1 MTADVKHL
9 ENNKPLEKQMN
20 GNDLNKIN
28 LIKNNIG
35 KEKTEKM
42 KEKEKHENWKEMNI
56 FQKTRRMMSLITVE
70 PILACYVMPS
80 VLSALA
86 TQNLYLEKACRVNL
100 GFDHHVCDALTRR
113 ETTNYT
119 YEEEAVQTLVASVTG
134 WKTVLQSFLPC
145 GILIFLGAYS
155 DRIGQ
160 RKFCMLL
167 PIIGEFLTSIG
178 LIANTYYF
186 HELPVEVAAV
196 TEAIFP
202 ALTGGWFTMFMGV
215 FSYIA
220 DVTTEEQRTLRIGV
234 VNLFYSVGV
243 PVGAALSGI
252 LVRKIGLYGVFSISA
267 SLYILSFFYGFY
279 RIKEV
284 KRPELSTFDG
294 TTSTESVWMRFC
306 GIIKLEP
313 KKEKSIQEEKER
325 EITAENKEGKKKSP
339 RNCCEWL
346 RMFFDL
352 RYVKE
357 TMMVAFKPGPNN
369 RRLRVIMLVVV
380 LCVVIGPIYG
390 EMSVMYLFTRYRFNW
405 NEVDF
410 SMFSTYSMCT
420 SLVGTLFSV
429 GVFSHLLKY
438 DDAIIGV
445 ISCTSK
451 ILSGFMY
458 AFSTKTWQI
467 YIAPLIEIFNG
478 TSFIAMRSMVSKL
491 VDKDEL
497 GKVNSFYGVAEAMMP
512 LVYAPMYT
520 TVYTATIKTFPGAF
534 FLLGG
539 GLTVPAVVIFLW
551 LYLANK
557 KHIQANKDKEVENKT
572 DKIGIDNKAY
582 ETDEKKSAEQHVNKE
597 NDTRDHSS
605 IDDVNQSQIEMGFTE
620 SMICTSKLQ

>member
-1 MTADVKHL
+1 MAVFDK
-9 ENNKPLEKQMN
+9 NNEK
-20 GNDLNKIN
+20 DLNNYDLSKTN
-28 LIKNNIG
+28 VIKNSFSN
-35 KEKTEKM
+35 EKTEKVQSQ
-42 KEKEKHENWKEMNI
+42 KSELYDADNWKKMNI
-56 FQKTRRMMSLITVE
+56 FQKIKRMLSLITVE

-100 GFDHHVCDALTRR
+100 RYEHHVCDALTRR
-113 ETTNYT
+113 DTANYT
-119 YEEEAVQTLVASVTG
+119 LEEEAVQTLVASVAG

-155 DRIGQ
+155 DRVGQ
-160 RKFCMLL
+160 RKFCMIL
-167 PIIGEFLTSIG
+167 PIIGEFLTSVG
-178 LIANTYYF
+178 LIVNTYFFY
-186 HELPVEVAAV
+186 ELPVEVAAV

-220 DVTTEEQRTLRIGV
+220 DVTTEEQRTLRIGI
-234 VNLFYSVGV
+234 VNLFYSLGV

-252 LVRKIGLYGVFSISA
+252 LVRKIGLYGVFSLSA
-267 SLYILSFFYGFY
+267 SLYLISFFYGLY

-284 KRPELSTFDG
+284 KK
-294 TTSTESVWMRFC
+294 TTTTKNSS
-306 GIIKLEP
+306 
-313 KKEKSIQEEKER
+313 
-325 EITAENKEGKKKSP
+325 
-339 RNCCEWL
+339 CCEWL
-346 RMFFDL
+346 RLFFDIHL
-352 RYVKE
+352 VKE
-357 TMMVAFKPGPNN
+357 TLMVAFKQGPNN
-369 RRLRVIMLVVV
+369 RRLRVIMLVIV

-410 SMFSTYSMCT
+410 SMFSTYAMCT

-429 GVFSHLLKY
+429 GVFSHHLKF

-458 AFSTKTWQI
+458 AFATKTWHI

-497 GKVNSFYGVAEAMMP
+497 GKVNSFFGLAEAMMP

-557 KHIQANKDKEVENKT
+557 KHGTPTYNSKENEDGVKSENKPEKT
-572 DKIGIDNKAY
+572 GAENKAFQ
-582 ETDEKKSAEQHVNKE
+582 EDEKVVSEKDGTPQTQQNTKE
-597 NDTRDHSS
+597 ND
-605 IDDVNQSQIEMGFTE
+605 DVKQSQIEMGFTE
-620 SMICTSKLQ
+620 SMMCTSKL

>member
-1 MTADVKHL
+1 MAFDAKTKDRD
-9 ENNKPLEKQMN
+9 EKASDATLKG
-20 GNDLNKIN
+20 GNDLIATNEMKN
-28 LIKNNIG
+28 NFIKN
-35 KEKTEKM
+35 KMEKM
-42 KEKEKHENWKEMNI
+42 PVDKADSPEDDWSGLNF
-56 FQKTRRMMSLITVE
+56 FQKARRMMSLITVE

-100 GFDHHVCDALTRR
+100 GFEHHVCDALTKRA
-113 ETTNYT
+113 TANYT
-119 YEEEAVQTLVASVTG
+119 LEEEAVQTLVASVAG

-155 DRIGQ
+155 DRVGQ

-178 LIANTYYF
+178 LIVNTYFFY
-186 HELPVEVAAV
+186 ELPVEVAAV

-220 DVTTEEQRTLRIGV
+220 DVTTDEQRTLRIGI
-234 VNLFYSVGV
+234 VNLFYSLGV

-252 LVRKIGLYGVFSISA
+252 LVRKIGLYGVFSLSA
-267 SLYILSFFYGFY
+267 TLYILSFIYGFY

-284 KRPELSTFDG
+284 KRTDLDVKPA
-294 TTSTESVWMRFC
+294 
-306 GIIKLEP
+306 K
-313 KKEKSIQEEKER
+313 
-325 EITAENKEGKKKSP
+325 
-339 RNCCEWL
+339 NCWAWL
-346 RMFFDL
+346 KDFFDTK
-352 RYVKE
+352 YVKD

-410 SMFSTYSMCT
+410 SMFSTYAMCT

-429 GVFSHLLKY
+429 GVFSHVLKF

-458 AFSTKTWQI
+458 AFATKTWHI

-491 VDKDEL
+491 VERDEL
-497 GKVNSFYGVAEAMMP
+497 GKVNSFFGLAEAMMP

-520 TVYTATIKTFPGAF
+520 TVYTATLKTFPGAF

-539 GLTVPAVVIFLW
+539 GLTVPAVLIFLW

-557 KHIQANKDKEVENKT
+557 KYVATEQANDTEKDTKIEEKSEKNGLENK
-572 DKIGIDNKAY
+572 AF
-582 ETDEKKSAEQHVNKE
+582 ESDEKEKNNIDSGNIA
-597 NDTRDHSS
+597 DTDNVAS
-605 IDDVNQSQIEMGFTE
+605 QSQIEIGFTE
-620 SMICTSKLQ
+620 SMLCTSKL

>member
-1 MTADVKHL
+1 MTTDAKNL
-9 ENNKPLEKQMN
+9 ENSRPAEKAIN
-20 GNDLNKIN
+20 GSDLIGTNV
-28 LIKNNIG
+28 IKNSFN
-35 KEKTEKM
+35 KEKLNQVQEK
-42 KEKEKHENWKEMNI
+42 KPIENEKDDWDELNI
-56 FQKTRRMMSLITVE
+56 FQKTKRVMSMITVE

-100 GFDHHVCDALTRR
+100 KFEHYVCDALTRR

-119 YEEEAVQTLVASVTG
+119 LEEEAVQTLVASVAG

-155 DRIGQ
+155 DKIGQ

-178 LIANTYYF
+178 LIVNTYFF

-252 LVRKIGLYGVFSISA
+252 LVRKIGLYGVFSLSA
-267 SLYILSFFYGFY
+267 SLYILSFFYGYY

-284 KRPELSTFDG
+284 KRPDLNT
-294 TTSTESVWMRFC
+294 
-306 GIIKLEP
+306 KP
-313 KKEKSIQEEKER
+313 AK
-325 EITAENKEGKKKSP
+325 
-339 RNCCEWL
+339 NCCEWL
-346 RMFFDL
+346 RDFFDT

-357 TMMVAFKPGPNN
+357 TLMVAFKQGPNN

-410 SMFSTYSMCT
+410 SMFSTYAMCT

-429 GVFSHLLKY
+429 GVFSHLLKF

-458 AFSTKTWQI
+458 AFATKTWHI

-491 VDKDEL
+491 VGRDEL
-497 GKVNSFYGVAEAMMP
+497 GKVNSFFGVAEAMMP

-520 TVYTATIKTFPGAF
+520 SVYTATIKTFPGAF

-557 KHIQANKDKEVENKT
+557 KHAQAESTENNKESNDNVENKQE
-572 DKIGIDNKAY
+572 KAGIDNKAFEAG
-582 ETDEKKSAEQHVNKE
+582 ETKHINDNKYQDNSSPNTVNE
-597 NDTRDHSS
+597 N
-605 IDDVNQSQIEMGFTE
+605 IDNVNQSQIEMGFTE
-620 SMICTSKLQ
+620 SMICTSKL

>member
-1 MTADVKHL
+1 MMADEKNVENGNKHIT
-9 ENNKPLEKQMN
+9 EKQ
-20 GNDLNKIN
+20 NKISGR
-28 LIKNNIG
+28 KSSVKS
-35 KEKTEKM
+35 KEKTKAIKDDIDTENL
-42 KEKEKHENWKEMNI
+42 KELNI
-56 FQKTRRMMSLITVE
+56 FQKAKLMMSLITVE

-86 TQNLYLEKACRVNL
+86 TQNLYLDKACRVNL
-100 GFDHHVCDALTRR
+100 GFDHHICDALTKRQ
-113 ETTNYT
+113 TANYT
-119 YEEEAVQTLVASVTG
+119 FEEEAVQTLVASVAG

-155 DRIGQ
+155 DRVGQ

-167 PIIGEFLTSIG
+167 PIVGEFLTSIG
-178 LIANTYYF
+178 LIVNTYFF
-186 HELPVEVAAV
+186 HQLPVEVAAV

-220 DVTTEEQRTLRIGV
+220 DVTTEEQRTLRIGI

-243 PVGAALSGI
+243 PLGAALSGI
-252 LVRKIGLYGVFSISA
+252 LVRKIGLYGVFSLSA
-267 SLYILSFFYGFY
+267 TIYVLSFLYGYY
-279 RIKEV
+279 RIVEV
-284 KRPELSTFDG
+284 KRTDLN
-294 TTSTESVWMRFC
+294 
-306 GIIKLEP
+306 L
-313 KKEKSIQEEKER
+313 KK
-325 EITAENKEGKKKSP
+325 TN
-339 RNCCEWL
+339 NCCEWT
-346 RMFFDL
+346 RDFFDT
-352 RYVKE
+352 RYVKD
-357 TMMVAFKPGPNN
+357 TLMVAFKRGPNN

-390 EMSVMYLFTRYRFNW
+390 EISVMYLFTRYRFNW

-410 SMFSTYSMCT
+410 SMFSTYAMCT

-429 GVFSHLLKY
+429 GVFSHLLKF

-491 VDKDEL
+491 VEKDEL
-497 GKVNSFYGVAEAMMP
+497 GKVNSFFGVAEAMMP

-520 TVYTATIKTFPGAF
+520 TVYTATLKTFPGAF

-539 GLTVPAVVIFLW
+539 GLTVPAVLIFLW
-551 LYLANK
+551 LYMANK
-557 KHIQANKDKEVENKT
+557 KHSNANAQQKATENPIPDEKPE
-572 DKIGIDNKAY
+572 KIGIENKAF
-582 ETDEKKSAEQHVNKE
+582 ESEEKTKISSKTEPTDKKEPE
-597 NDTRDHSS
+597 NEDINTS
-605 IDDVNQSQIEMGFTE
+605 QSQIEMGFTE
-620 SMICTSKLQ
+620 SMLCTSKL

>member
-1 MTADVKHL
+1 MAIDDRKIEKENVKTV
-9 ENNKPLEKQMN
+9 EKSVNNN
-20 GNDLNKIN
+20 SNSYIRNS
-28 LIKNNIG
+28 IKKG
-35 KEKTEKM
+35 TKEKVNLETKTNKMTED
-42 KEKEKHENWKEMNI
+42 NWEELNL
-56 FQKTRRMMSLITVE
+56 FQKARHMLSLITVE

-100 GFDHHVCDALTRR
+100 GFEHHVCDALTKRQ
-113 ETTNYT
+113 TANYT
-119 YEEEAVQTLVASVTG
+119 MEEEAVQTLVASVAG

-155 DRIGQ
+155 DRVGQ

-167 PIIGEFLTSIG
+167 PIVGEFLTSIG
-178 LIANTYYF
+178 LIVNTYFFY
-186 HELPVEVAAV
+186 ELPVEVAAV

-202 ALTGGWFTMFMGV
+202 ALTGGWFTMFMGI

-220 DVTTEEQRTLRIGV
+220 DVTTEEQRTLRIGI
-234 VNLFYSVGV
+234 VNLFYSLGV

-252 LVRKIGLYGVFSISA
+252 LVRKIGLYGVFSLSA
-267 SLYILSFFYGFY
+267 TLYVLSFFYGFF
-279 RIKEV
+279 RIKEMKRNDISV
-284 KRPELSTFDG
+284 KPS
-294 TTSTESVWMRFC
+294 S
-306 GIIKLEP
+306 
-313 KKEKSIQEEKER
+313 
-325 EITAENKEGKKKSP
+325 
-339 RNCCEWL
+339 NCCEWL
-346 RMFFDL
+346 KDFFDV
-352 RYVKE
+352 RYVKD
-357 TMMVAFKPGPNN
+357 TLMVAFKKGPNN

-410 SMFSTYSMCT
+410 SMFSTYAMCT

-429 GVFSHLLKY
+429 GVFSHILKF

-458 AFSTKTWQI
+458 AFATKTWHI

-497 GKVNSFYGVAEAMMP
+497 GKVNSFFGVAEAMMP

-539 GLTVPAVVIFLW
+539 GLTVPAVLIFLW

-557 KHIQANKDKEVENKT
+557 KYTASTNDKENEMKSQSEVEKNGVENKAFDADEDNINKNKGLET
-572 DKIGIDNKAY
+572 IDISN
-582 ETDEKKSAEQHVNKE
+582 
-597 NDTRDHSS
+597 NDNIT
-605 IDDVNQSQIEMGFTE
+605 QSQIEIGFTE
-620 SMICTSKLQ
+620 SMLCSRTNNL

>member
-1 MTADVKHL
+1 MAVETKET
-9 ENNKPLEKQMN
+9 ENKIDKSQNIN
-20 GNDLNKIN
+20 GGNDLNKTKV
-28 LIKNNIG
+28 IKNSFNKMKKEQDKTSNVPKDEDG
-35 KEKTEKM
+35 WEDLNFFEKTRKM
-42 KEKEKHENWKEMNI
+42 I
-56 FQKTRRMMSLITVE
+56 SLITVE

-80 VLSALA
+80 VLAALA

-100 GFDHHVCDALTRR
+100 RYPHHICDALTRR
-113 ETTNYT
+113 DTANYT
-119 YEEEAVQTLVASVTG
+119 FEEEEVQKLVASVAG

-145 GILIFLGAYS
+145 FILIFLGAYS
-155 DRIGQ
+155 DRVGK

-167 PIIGEFLTSIG
+167 PIVGEFLTSMG
-178 LIANTYYF
+178 LILNTYLFY
-186 HELPVEVAAV
+186 ELPLEVAAV

-215 FSYIA
+215 FSYIG

-252 LVRKIGLYGVFSISA
+252 LVRKIGLYGVFSLSA
-267 SLYILSFFYGFY
+267 TLYVISFFYGYY
-279 RIKEV
+279 RIKEM
-284 KRPELSTFDG
+284 KRPDLNY
-294 TTSTESVWMRFC
+294 
-306 GIIKLEP
+306 
-313 KKEKSIQEEKER
+313 KKTK
-325 EITAENKEGKKKSP
+325 
-339 RNCCEWL
+339 NCCEWTKD
-346 RMFFDL
+346 FFDT

-357 TMMVAFKPGPNN
+357 TLMVAFKNGPNK
-369 RRLRVIMLVVV
+369 RRLRVIMLIIV

-410 SMFSTYSMCT
+410 SMFSTYAMCT

-429 GVFSHLLKY
+429 GVFSHLMKF

-445 ISCTSK
+445 ISCMSK

-458 AFSTKTWQI
+458 AFSTQTWHI
-467 YIAPLIEIFNG
+467 YIAPIIEIFNG

-497 GKVNSFYGVAEAMMP
+497 GKVNSIFGLAEAMMP

-520 TVYTATIKTFPGAF
+520 TVYTATIKSFPGAF

-557 KHIQANKDKEVENKT
+557 KYVTTQNKKANGEKNAAKEDKYTKQGVENKAFEDDR
-572 DKIGIDNKAY
+572 DKKV
-582 ETDEKKSAEQHVNKE
+582 ETN
-597 NDTRDHSS
+597 NDTDN
-605 IDDVNQSQIEMGFTE
+605 VNQSQIEMGITE
-620 SMICTSKLQ
+620 SMSRTNRL

>member
-1 MTADVKHL
+1 MDADDKKVDK
-9 ENNKPLEKQMN
+9 ENEKVADKKFNAN
-20 GNDLNKIN
+20 GGSDLNATNVIRNSIKKRKMEKVDIN
-28 LIKNNIG
+28 SKSD
-35 KEKTEKM
+35 KFDDDS
-42 KEKEKHENWKEMNI
+42 WKELN
-56 FQKTRRMMSLITVE
+56 FYQKARRMISFITVE

-100 GFDHHVCDALTRR
+100 KFEHHICDALTLRD
-113 ETTNYT
+113 TMNYT
-119 YEEEAVQTLVASVTG
+119 AEEEAVQTLVASVTG

-155 DRIGQ
+155 DRVGQ

-178 LIANTYYF
+178 LIVNTYFFY
-186 HELPVEVAAV
+186 ELPVEVAAV

-202 ALTGGWFTMFMGV
+202 ALTGGWFTMFMGI
-215 FSYIA
+215 FSYIG
-220 DVTTEEQRTLRIGV
+220 DITTEEQRTLRIGI
-234 VNLFYSVGV
+234 VNLFYSLGV

-252 LVRKIGLYGVFSISA
+252 LVRKIGLYGVFSLSA
-267 SLYILSFFYGFY
+267 TLYILSFFYGFL
-279 RIKEV
+279 RIHEH
-284 KRPELSTFDG
+284 
-294 TTSTESVWMRFC
+294 
-306 GIIKLEP
+306 
-313 KKEKSIQEEKER
+313 KKVSIEKKPQ
-325 EITAENKEGKKKSP
+325 G
-339 RNCCEWL
+339 CCEWL
-346 RMFFDL
+346 RDFFDT

-357 TMMVAFKPGPNN
+357 TLMVAFKPGPNN

-410 SMFSTYSMCT
+410 SMFSTYAMCT

-429 GVFSHLLKY
+429 GVFSHLLKF
-438 DDAIIGV
+438 DDAIIGI
-445 ISCTSK
+445 ISCMSK

-458 AFSTKTWQI
+458 AFASKTWHI

-491 VDKDEL
+491 VEKDEL
-497 GKVNSFYGVAEAMMP
+497 GKVNSFFGLAEAMMP

-520 TVYTATIKTFPGAF
+520 TVYTATLKDFPGAF

-539 GLTVPAVVIFLW
+539 GLTVPAVLIFLW

-557 KHIQANKDKEVENKT
+557 KHNVDTKKQSEVVNEKTGVENKAFQIDEKPT
-572 DKIGIDNKAY
+572 DKA
-582 ETDEKKSAEQHVNKE
+582 E
-597 NDTRDHSS
+597 NDD
-605 IDDVNQSQIEMGFTE
+605 INQSQIEMGFTE
-620 SMICTSKLQ
+620 SMICTNKQ

>member
-1 MTADVKHL
+1 MAIDGKPDEKSLKVTKG
-9 ENNKPLEKQMN
+9 NNLNLNNTIKNGITNSKIEKIQNEKQKQDHTDDW
-20 GNDLNKIN
+20 GELD
-28 LIKNNIG
+28 
-35 KEKTEKM
+35 
-42 KEKEKHENWKEMNI
+42 
-56 FQKTRRMMSLITVE
+56 FVQKTKRMISLITVE

-100 GFDHHVCDALTRR
+100 AYDHHICDALTRR
-113 ETTNYT
+113 ETQNYT
-119 YEEEAVQTLVASVTG
+119 LEEETVQTLVASVAG

-155 DRIGQ
+155 DRVGQ

-167 PIIGEFLTSIG
+167 PIIGEFLTSVG
-178 LIANTYYF
+178 LIVNTYFFY
-186 HELPVEVAAV
+186 ELPVEVAAV

-220 DVTTEEQRTLRIGV
+220 DVTTEEQRTLRIGI
-234 VNLFYSVGV
+234 VNLFYSLGV

-252 LVRKIGLYGVFSISA
+252 LVRKIGLYGVFSLSA
-267 SLYILSFFYGFY
+267 FLYLISFFYGYY

-284 KRPELSTFDG
+284 KKPVETK
-294 TTSTESVWMRFC
+294 TTS
-306 GIIKLEP
+306 
-313 KKEKSIQEEKER
+313 
-325 EITAENKEGKKKSP
+325 
-339 RNCCEWL
+339 CCQWL
-346 RMFFDL
+346 KVFFDI

-357 TMMVAFKPGPNN
+357 TLMVAFKQGPNN
-369 RRLRVIMLVVV
+369 RRLRVIMLVIV

-410 SMFSTYSMCT
+410 SMFSTYAMCT

-429 GVFSHLLKY
+429 GVFSHLLKF

-445 ISCTSK
+445 ISCMSK

-458 AFSTKTWQI
+458 AFATTTWQI
-467 YIAPLIEIFNG
+467 YIAPLVEIFNG

-491 VDKDEL
+491 VERGEL
-497 GKVNSFYGVAEAMMP
+497 GKVNSFFGLAEAMMP

-520 TVYTATIKTFPGAF
+520 TVYTATIKSFPGAF

-557 KHIQANKDKEVENKT
+557 KQIKAEEATAAKENVARTEETPEKTGLENK
-572 DKIGIDNKAY
+572 AF
-582 ETDEKKSAEQHVNKE
+582 ETDEIVSSDNKKVQNINTTQALNEKA
-597 NDTRDHSS
+597 NDN
-605 IDDVNQSQIEMGFTE
+605 INQSQIEMGFTE
-620 SMICTSKLQ
+620 SMLCTSKL

>member
-1 MTADVKHL
+1 MACESKASDEKPSEKTLKDNSIDTK
-9 ENNKPLEKQMN
+9 EMKNNLTKTNAEKAQEAKMPPEDDWV
-20 GNDLNKIN
+20 DLNF
-28 LIKNNIG
+28 
-35 KEKTEKM
+35 
-42 KEKEKHENWKEMNI
+42 
-56 FQKTRRMMSLITVE
+56 FQKARRLISLITVE
-70 PILACYVMPS
+70 PILAGYVMPS

-100 GFDHHVCDALTRR
+100 AFDHHVCDALTRR
-113 ETTNYT
+113 ETANYT
-119 YEEEAVQTLVASVTG
+119 MEEEAVQTLVASVAG

-155 DRIGQ
+155 DRVGQ

-167 PIIGEFLTSIG
+167 PIIGEFLTSMG
-178 LIANTYYF
+178 LIFNTYFFY
-186 HELPVEVAAV
+186 ELPVEVAAV

-220 DVTTEEQRTLRIGV
+220 DVTTEEQRTLRIGI
-234 VNLFYSVGV
+234 VNLFYSLGV

-252 LVRKIGLYGVFSISA
+252 LVRKIGLYGVFSLSA
-267 SLYILSFFYGFY
+267 SLYVLSFLYAFL

-284 KRPELSTFDG
+284 KRIDLN
-294 TTSTESVWMRFC
+294 
-306 GIIKLEP
+306 
-313 KKEKSIQEEKER
+313 EKPAKNS
-325 EITAENKEGKKKSP
+325 
-339 RNCCEWL
+339 CEWL
-346 RMFFDL
+346 RDFFDT
-352 RYVKE
+352 RYVKD
-357 TMMVAFKPGPNN
+357 TFMVAFKNGPNR
-369 RRLRVIMLVVV
+369 RRLRVIMLVIV

-410 SMFSTYSMCT
+410 SMFSTYAMCT

-429 GVFSHLLKY
+429 GVFSHILKF

-458 AFSTKTWQI
+458 AFATKTWHI

-497 GKVNSFYGVAEAMMP
+497 GKVNSFFGVAEAMMP

-520 TVYTATIKTFPGAF
+520 SVYTATIKTFPGAF

-539 GLTVPAVVIFLW
+539 GLTVPAVLIFLW

-557 KHIQANKDKEVENKT
+557 KFVATTNAVNDREKDKSEKVGQENC
-572 DKIGIDNKAY
+572 AF
-582 ETDEKKSAEQHVNKE
+582 E
-597 NDTRDHSS
+597 NDESVKNIESGNPALDAENAT
-605 IDDVNQSQIEMGFTE
+605 QSQIEIGFTQ
-620 SMICTSKLQ
+620 SMVATSKL

>member
-1 MTADVKHL
+1 MKKEQDKA
-9 ENNKPLEKQMN
+9 
-20 GNDLNKIN
+20 GNVPKDEDGWEDLNFF
-28 LIKNNIG
+28 
-35 KEKTEKM
+35 EKSRKM
-42 KEKEKHENWKEMNI
+42 I
-56 FQKTRRMMSLITVE
+56 SLITVE

-80 VLSALA
+80 VLAALA

-100 GFDHHVCDALTRR
+100 RYPHHICDALTRR
-113 ETTNYT
+113 DTANYT
-119 YEEEAVQTLVASVTG
+119 FEEEEVQKLVASVAG

-145 GILIFLGAYS
+145 FILVFLGAYS
-155 DRIGQ
+155 DRVGK

-167 PIIGEFLTSIG
+167 PIVGEFLTSMG
-178 LIANTYYF
+178 LILNTYLFY
-186 HELPVEVAAV
+186 ELPLEVAAV

-215 FSYIA
+215 FSYIG
-220 DVTTEEQRTLRIGV
+220 DVTTEEQRTLRIGI

-252 LVRKIGLYGVFSISA
+252 LVRKIGLYGVFSLSA
-267 SLYILSFFYGFY
+267 TLYVISFFYGYY
-279 RIKEV
+279 RIKEM
-284 KRPELSTFDG
+284 KRPDL
-294 TTSTESVWMRFC
+294 
-306 GIIKLEP
+306 
-313 KKEKSIQEEKER
+313 
-325 EITAENKEGKKKSP
+325 NYKKSK
-339 RNCCEWL
+339 NCCEWTKD
-346 RMFFDL
+346 FFDT

-357 TMMVAFKPGPNN
+357 TLMVAFKNGPNR
-369 RRLRVIMLVVV
+369 RRLRVIMLIVV

-410 SMFSTYSMCT
+410 SMFSTYAMCT

-429 GVFSHLLKY
+429 GVFSHLMKF

-445 ISCTSK
+445 ISCMSK

-458 AFSTKTWQI
+458 AFSTQTWQI

-497 GKVNSFYGVAEAMMP
+497 GKVNSIFGLAEAMMP

-520 TVYTATIKTFPGAF
+520 TVYTATIKSFPGAFFLLGGGLTVPAVVIFLSTGSSNYRVHSLYTTVYTATIKSFPGAF

-557 KHIQANKDKEVENKT
+557 KYVTAQDGKENGEKTATSEEKYTKQGVENKAFEDDR
-572 DKIGIDNKAY
+572 DKSKKVDALTSNS
-582 ETDEKKSAEQHVNKE
+582 ETDN
-597 NDTRDHSS
+597 
-605 IDDVNQSQIEMGFTE
+605 VNQSQIEMGITE
-620 SMICTSKLQ
+620 SMARTNRL

>member
-1 MTADVKHL
+1 MTADVKIL
-9 ENNKPLEKQMN
+9 DGTNRAAEKKLN
-20 GNDLNKIN
+20 GNDLNNTN
-28 LIKNNIG
+28 LIKHG
-35 KEKTEKM
+35 FGSDKEQKI
-42 KEKEKHENWKEMNI
+42 KEMEDSNWKEMNI

-100 GFDHHVCDALTRR
+100 AFDHHVCDALTRR

-119 YEEEAVQTLVASVTG
+119 YEEEAVQTLVASVAG

-178 LIANTYYF
+178 LIVNTYFF
-186 HELPVEVAAV
+186 HELPIEVAAV

-202 ALTGGWFTMFMGV
+202 ALTGGWFTMFIGV

-234 VNLFYSVGV
+234 VNLFYSLGV

-284 KRPELSTFDG
+284 KRPDLNT
-294 TTSTESVWMRFC
+294 
-306 GIIKLEP
+306 KKP
-313 KKEKSIQEEKER
+313 K
-325 EITAENKEGKKKSP
+325 
-339 RNCCEWL
+339 NCCEWL
-346 RMFFDL
+346 RMFFDI
-352 RYVKE
+352 RFVKE
-357 TMMVAFKPGPNN
+357 TLTVAFKHGPNN
-369 RRLRVIMLVVV
+369 RRLRVIMLVIV

-410 SMFSTYSMCT
+410 SIFSTYSMCT

-458 AFSTKTWQI
+458 AFATKTWEI
-467 YIAPLIEIFNG
+467 YIGPLIEIFNG

-497 GKVNSFYGVAEAMMP
+497 GKVNSFFGVAEAMMP

-539 GLTVPAVVIFLW
+539 GLTVPAVAIFLW

-557 KHIQANKDKEVENKT
+557 KQIQGEKSKGVNESGDVANEK
-572 DKIGIDNKAY
+572 GIDNKAY
-582 ETDEKKSAEQHVNKE
+582 ETDEKKITNPQVNKE
-597 NDTRDHSS
+597 NDTQGHTNSDS
-605 IDDVNQSQIEMGFTE
+605 VNQSQIEMGFTE
-620 SMICTSKLQ
+620 SMMCTRKLEIY

>member
-1 MTADVKHL
+1 MVINSKAMEK
-9 ENNKPLEKQMN
+9 ENVRTVEKMATDCTNDSKVN
-20 GNDLNKIN
+20 GNGRNSMMKSKQEKEN
-28 LIKNNIG
+28 LKA
-35 KEKTEKM
+35 TEKLSDDDWD
-42 KEKEKHENWKEMNI
+42 ELNF
-56 FQKTRRMMSLITVE
+56 FQKAKHMLSLITVE

-100 GFDHHVCDALTRR
+100 RFEHHICDALTKRQT
-113 ETTNYT
+113 ENYT
-119 YEEEAVQTLVASVTG
+119 MEEEAVQTLVASVAG

-155 DRIGQ
+155 DRVGQ

-178 LIANTYYF
+178 LIVNTFFFYQ
-186 HELPVEVAAV
+186 LPVEVAAV

-202 ALTGGWFTMFMGV
+202 ALTGGWFTMFMGI

-220 DVTTEEQRTLRIGV
+220 EVTTEEQRTLRIGI
-234 VNLFYSVGV
+234 VNLFYSLGV

-252 LVRKIGLYGVFSISA
+252 LVRKIGLYGVFSLSA
-267 SLYILSFFYGFY
+267 TLYILSFLYGLF

-284 KRPELSTFDG
+284 KRSDLN
-294 TTSTESVWMRFC
+294 
-306 GIIKLEP
+306 P
-313 KKEKSIQEEKER
+313 KPSK
-325 EITAENKEGKKKSP
+325 
-339 RNCCEWL
+339 NCCAWL
-346 RMFFDL
+346 KDFFDI
-352 RYVKE
+352 RYVKD
-357 TMMVAFKPGPNN
+357 TMTVAFKKGPNN
-369 RRLRVIMLVVV
+369 RRLRVIMLVIV

-410 SMFSTYSMCT
+410 SMFSTYAMCT
-420 SLVGTLFSV
+420 SLIGTLFSV
-429 GVFSHLLKY
+429 GVFSHILKF

-458 AFSTKTWQI
+458 AFATKTWHI

-497 GKVNSFYGVAEAMMP
+497 GKVNSFFGVAEAMMP

-557 KHIQANKDKEVENKT
+557 KYAAITNDKKNELKSDSKTEKNGVENKAFHT
-572 DKIGIDNKAY
+572 EDEAHKNVKGA
-582 ETDEKKSAEQHVNKE
+582 ETLDPSN
-597 NDTRDHSS
+597 
-605 IDDVNQSQIEMGFTE
+605 DDVTQSQIEMGFTE
-620 SMICTSKLQ
+620 SMLCNRTSNL

>member
-1 MTADVKHL
+1 MAVDSKNA
-9 ENNKPLEKQMN
+9 ENNKTADKTLNVN
-20 GNDLNKIN
+20 GGDLNGTN
-28 LIKNNIG
+28 VIKNRFSKTKEFDNMTNIKLD
-35 KEKTEKM
+35 KEHESNKNEKV
-42 KEKEKHENWKEMNI
+42 EEESWEGLSH
-56 FQKTRRMMSLITVE
+56 FQKLRRMISLITVE

-80 VLSALA
+80 VLSVLA

-100 GFDHHVCDALTRR
+100 QFDHHICDALTRR
-113 ETTNYT
+113 ETANYT
-119 YEEEAVQTLVASVTG
+119 AEEEAVQTLVASVTG

-155 DRIGQ
+155 DRVGQ
-160 RKFCMLL
+160 RKICMLL

-178 LIANTYYF
+178 LIVNTYFFY
-186 HELPVEVAAV
+186 ELPVEVAAV

-220 DVTTEEQRTLRIGV
+220 DITTEEQRTLRIGI
-234 VNLFYSVGV
+234 VNLFHSVGV

-252 LVRKIGLYGVFSISA
+252 LVRKIGLYGVFSVSA
-267 SLYILSFFYGFY
+267 TLYVLSFIYCFV

-284 KRPELSTFDG
+284 KKSD
-294 TTSTESVWMRFC
+294 TSV
-306 GIIKLEP
+306 KPAANL
-313 KKEKSIQEEKER
+313 
-325 EITAENKEGKKKSP
+325 
-339 RNCCEWL
+339 CEWL
-346 RMFFDL
+346 RNFFDT

-357 TMMVAFKPGPNN
+357 TVMVTFKQGPNN
-369 RRLRVIMLVVV
+369 RRLRVTMLVIVM
-380 LCVVIGPIYG
+380 CVIIGPIYG

-429 GVFSHLLKY
+429 GVFSHLLKF

-451 ILSGFMY
+451 ILAGVMY
-458 AFSTKTWQI
+458 AFATKTWHI
-467 YIAPLIEIFNG
+467 YIAPLIEVFNG

-491 VDKDEL
+491 VDRDEL

-512 LVYAPMYT
+512 LIYAPMYT
-520 TVYTATIKTFPGAF
+520 TVYTSTIKTFPGAF

-539 GLTVPAVVIFLW
+539 ALTMPAVLIFLW

-557 KHIQANKDKEVENKT
+557 KHIQANLDNEAKLRADAEKTGVE
-572 DKIGIDNKAY
+572 NKAY
-582 ETDEKKSAEQHVNKE
+582 ETDETEKKANANTTEDKE
-597 NDTRDHSS
+597 ET
-605 IDDVNQSQIEMGFTE
+605 VLQSQIEMGFIE
-620 SMICTSKLQ
+620 SIVNNSKVQH

>member
-1 MTADVKHL
+1 MTLDAKKTSKDNEASEKPYRANGANL
-9 ENNKPLEKQMN
+9 NANEAIRNSFKNKMEKE
-20 GNDLNKIN
+20 KIS
-28 LIKNNIG
+28 IKNNVREIDNI
-35 KEKTEKM
+35 EL
-42 KEKEKHENWKEMNI
+42 NI
-56 FQKTRRMMSLITVE
+56 FQKARRMMSLITVE

-100 GFDHHVCDALTRR
+100 GFDHNICDALTKRQ
-113 ETTNYT
+113 TANYT
-119 YEEEAVQTLVASVTG
+119 FEEEAVQTLVASVAG

-155 DRIGQ
+155 DRVGQ

-167 PIIGEFLTSIG
+167 PIVGEFLTSIG
-178 LIANTYYF
+178 LIINTYFF

-220 DVTTEEQRTLRIGV
+220 DVTTEEQRTLRIGI
-234 VNLFYSVGV
+234 VNLFYSLGV

-252 LVRKIGLYGVFSISA
+252 LVRKIGLYGVFSLSA
-267 SLYILSFFYGFY
+267 TLYVMSFFYGFY

-284 KRPELSTFDG
+284 KRDDLS
-294 TTSTESVWMRFC
+294 V
-306 GIIKLEP
+306 
-313 KKEKSIQEEKER
+313 
-325 EITAENKEGKKKSP
+325 KKSA
-339 RNCCEWL
+339 NCCEWL
-346 RMFFDL
+346 RTFFDTQ
-352 RYVKE
+352 YVKD
-357 TMMVAFKPGPNN
+357 TLMVAFKPGPNN

-410 SMFSTYSMCT
+410 SMFSTYAMCT

-429 GVFSHLLKY
+429 GVFSHLLKF

-458 AFSTKTWQI
+458 AFATKTWQI

-491 VDKDEL
+491 VERDEL
-497 GKVNSFYGVAEAMMP
+497 GKVNSFFGVAEAMMP

-520 TVYTATIKTFPGAF
+520 SVYTATIKTFPGAF

-539 GLTVPAVVIFLW
+539 GLTVPAVLIFLW

-557 KHIQANKDKEVENKT
+557 KHSNATYQENIKNPKTDDIPVKNGIENK
-572 DKIGIDNKAY
+572 AF
-582 ETDEKKSAEQHVNKE
+582 EAEDSKLPPKLDANQAQMA
-597 NDTRDHSS
+597 DTLESS
-605 IDDVNQSQIEMGFTE
+605 VNQSQIEMGFTE
-620 SMICTSKLQ
+620 SMICTSKL

>member
-1 MTADVKHL
+1 MTVDEKTVGNEKSDMKKS
-9 ENNKPLEKQMN
+9 NKMN
-20 GNDLNKIN
+20 GNKNLIVNETLRNSFIKNSEKIKIN
-28 LIKNNIG
+28 KND
-35 KEKTEKM
+35 TENDPLKDLS
-42 KEKEKHENWKEMNI
+42 I
-56 FQKTRRMMSLITVE
+56 FQKAKLMMSLITVE

-86 TQNLYLEKACRVNL
+86 TQNLYLDKACRVNL
-100 GFDHHVCDALTRR
+100 GFEHHICDALTKR
-113 ETTNYT
+113 ETANYT
-119 YEEEAVQTLVASVTG
+119 LEEEAVQKLVASVAG

-167 PIIGEFLTSIG
+167 PIVGEFLTSIG
-178 LIANTYYF
+178 LIVNTYFFYQ
-186 HELPVEVAAV
+186 LPVEVAAV

-220 DVTTEEQRTLRIGV
+220 DVTTEEQRTLRIGI

-243 PVGAALSGI
+243 PLGAALSGI
-252 LVRKIGLYGVFSISA
+252 LVRKIGLYGVFSLSA
-267 SLYILSFFYGFY
+267 TIYVLSFFYGY
-279 RIKEV
+279 NRIKEV
-284 KRPELSTFDG
+284 KRSDICVKK
-294 TTSTESVWMRFC
+294 TS
-306 GIIKLEP
+306 
-313 KKEKSIQEEKER
+313 
-325 EITAENKEGKKKSP
+325 
-339 RNCCEWL
+339 NCCEWL
-346 RMFFDL
+346 RDFFDM
-352 RYVKE
+352 RYVKD
-357 TMMVAFKPGPNN
+357 TLMVAFKRGPNN

-390 EMSVMYLFTRYRFNW
+390 ELSVMYLFTRYRFNW

-410 SMFSTYSMCT
+410 SMFSTYAMCT

-429 GVFSHLLKY
+429 GVFSHLLKF

-445 ISCTSK
+445 ISCMSK

-491 VDKDEL
+491 VEKDEL
-497 GKVNSFYGVAEAMMP
+497 GKVNSFFGVAEAMMP

-520 TVYTATIKTFPGAF
+520 TLYSATIKTFPGAF

-539 GLTVPAVVIFLW
+539 GLTVPAVLIFLW

-557 KHIQANKDKEVENKT
+557 KYNEANIQQKTKEASVVENKP
-572 DKIGIDNKAY
+572 DKIGIDNKGFQN
-582 ETDEKKSAEQHVNKE
+582 EDKSKTESNQVPN
-597 NDTRDHSS
+597 NIDHSNQMEES
-605 IDDVNQSQIEMGFTE
+605 EKFESTISQSQIEMGFTE
-620 SMICTSKLQ
+620 SMLCTSKL

>member
-1 MTADVKHL
+1 MAVDTKNV
-9 ENNKPLEKQMN
+9 ENNKVFDKTLIAN
-20 GNDLNKIN
+20 GGDLNGTNVIRN
-28 LIKNNIG
+28 SFKNNKSKDNGIN
-35 KEKTEKM
+35 TEKDVA
-42 KEKEKHENWKEMNI
+42 ENWEGLNV
-56 FQKTRRMMSLITVE
+56 FQKTRRVISMITVE

-100 GFDHHVCDALTRR
+100 QFDHHVCDALTRR
-113 ETTNYT
+113 ETANYT
-119 YEEEAVQTLVASVTG
+119 MEEEAVQTLVASVAG

-155 DRIGQ
+155 DRVGQ

-178 LIANTYYF
+178 LIVNTYFFY
-186 HELPVEVAAV
+186 ELPVEAAAV

-220 DVTTEEQRTLRIGV
+220 DVTTEEQRTLRIGI
-234 VNLFYSVGV
+234 VNLFHSVGV

-252 LVRKIGLYGVFSISA
+252 LVRKIGLYGVFSVSA
-267 SLYILSFFYGFY
+267 TLYILSFLYGYY

-284 KRPELSTFDG
+284 KKVNPD
-294 TTSTESVWMRFC
+294 V
-306 GIIKLEP
+306 EP
-313 KKEKSIQEEKER
+313 AK
-325 EITAENKEGKKKSP
+325 
-339 RNCCEWL
+339 NCCDWL
-346 RMFFDL
+346 RNFFDT

-357 TMMVAFKPGPNN
+357 TLMVAFKHGPNN

-380 LCVVIGPIYG
+380 LCVIIGPIYG

-410 SMFSTYSMCT
+410 SMFSTYAMCT

-429 GVFSHLLKY
+429 GVFSHLLKF

-458 AFSTKTWQI
+458 AFATKTWQI

-491 VDKDEL
+491 VEKDEL
-497 GKVNSFYGVAEAMMP
+497 GKVNSFFGLAEAMMP
-512 LVYAPMYT
+512 LIYAPMYT

-539 GLTVPAVVIFLW
+539 GLTMPAVVIFLW

-557 KHIQANKDKEVENKT
+557 KYLASENSKSNEKELESKAAEMVEKAGVDNRAYVPEEENKT
-572 DKIGIDNKAY
+572 KSQNTSQAAPDN
-582 ETDEKKSAEQHVNKE
+582 DSC
-597 NDTRDHSS
+597 
-605 IDDVNQSQIEMGFTE
+605 VNQSQIEMGFTE
-620 SMICTSKLQ
+620 SMLCNSKVQH

>member
-1 MTADVKHL
+1 MAVDGKRDEKSLNVTKG
-9 ENNKPLEKQMN
+9 NN
-20 GNDLNKIN
+20 LNT
-28 LIKNNIG
+28 NNIIRNSIR
-35 KEKTEKM
+35 KSKMEKVQNEKLGQDDTD
-42 KEKEKHENWKEMNI
+42 NWEELN
-56 FQKTRRMMSLITVE
+56 FVQKTKRMMSLITVE

-100 GFDHHVCDALTRR
+100 AYEHHICDALTRR
-113 ETTNYT
+113 ETQNYT
-119 YEEEAVQTLVASVTG
+119 FEEEAVQKLVASVAG

-155 DRIGQ
+155 DRVGQ

-167 PIIGEFLTSIG
+167 PIIGEFLTSVG
-178 LIANTYYF
+178 LIVNTYFFY
-186 HELPVEVAAV
+186 ELPVEVAAV

-220 DVTTEEQRTLRIGV
+220 DVTTEEQRTLRIGI
-234 VNLFYSVGV
+234 VNLFYSLGV

-252 LVRKIGLYGVFSISA
+252 LVRKIGLYGVFALSA
-267 SLYILSFFYGFY
+267 SLYLISFFYGYY

-284 KRPELSTFDG
+284 KKSTDIK
-294 TTSTESVWMRFC
+294 TTS
-306 GIIKLEP
+306 
-313 KKEKSIQEEKER
+313 
-325 EITAENKEGKKKSP
+325 
-339 RNCCEWL
+339 CCQWL
-346 RMFFDL
+346 KVFFDV

-357 TMMVAFKPGPNN
+357 TLMVAFKQGPNN

-410 SMFSTYSMCT
+410 SMFSTYAMCT

-429 GVFSHLLKY
+429 GVFSHLLKF

-458 AFSTKTWQI
+458 AFATKTWQI
-467 YIAPLIEIFNG
+467 YIAPLVEIFNG

-491 VDKDEL
+491 VERDEL
-497 GKVNSFYGVAEAMMP
+497 GKVNSFFGLAEAMMP

-520 TVYTATIKTFPGAF
+520 TVYTATIKSFPGAF

-557 KHIQANKDKEVENKT
+557 KQINAEAAAAVKENMARTEEKQEKTGLENK
-572 DKIGIDNKAY
+572 AF
-582 ETDEKKSAEQHVNKE
+582 ETDETTSSDTKKVQ
-597 NDTRDHSS
+597 DTNQTQV
-605 IDDVNQSQIEMGFTE
+605 INEKADDNINQSQIEMGFTE
-620 SMICTSKLQ
+620 SMLCTSKL

>member
-1 MTADVKHL
+1 MAIESTKNGKDNNHSQENFYVINGGNVVIAKDDLYKNTSCKDSKGTNVKKEQEDV
-9 ENNKPLEKQMN
+9 NSFD
-20 GNDLNKIN
+20 GLNV
-28 LIKNNIG
+28 
-35 KEKTEKM
+35 
-42 KEKEKHENWKEMNI
+42 
-56 FQKTRRMMSLITVE
+56 FQKFKRMISLITVE

-80 VLSALA
+80 VLAALA

-100 GFDHHVCDALTRR
+100 KFDHHVCDALTKR
-113 ETTNYT
+113 ETVNYT
-119 YEEEAVQTLVASVTG
+119 LEEEAVQTLVASVAG

-145 GILIFLGAYS
+145 GVLIFLGAYS
-155 DRIGQ
+155 DRVGQ

-167 PIIGEFLTSIG
+167 PIVGEFLTSIG
-178 LIANTYYF
+178 LIINTHFFY
-186 HELPVEVAAV
+186 ELPVEVAAV

-220 DVTTEEQRTLRIGV
+220 DVTTEEQRTLRIGI
-234 VNLFYSVGV
+234 VNLFYSLGV

-267 SLYILSFFYGFY
+267 SLYVLSFLYGYY

-284 KRPELSTFDG
+284 KRTDLIVKPS
-294 TTSTESVWMRFC
+294 
-306 GIIKLEP
+306 
-313 KKEKSIQEEKER
+313 
-325 EITAENKEGKKKSP
+325 N
-339 RNCCEWL
+339 NCCEWL
-346 RMFFDL
+346 RDFFDM
-352 RYVKE
+352 RYVKD
-357 TMMVAFKPGPNN
+357 TMMVAFKRGPNN
-369 RRLRVIMLVVV
+369 RRLRVIMLVIV

-410 SMFSTYSMCT
+410 SMFSTYAMCT

-429 GVFSHLLKY
+429 GVFSHLLKF
-438 DDAIIGV
+438 DDAVIGI

-458 AFSTKTWQI
+458 AFSTTTWQI

-491 VDKDEL
+491 VEKDEL
-497 GKVNSFYGVAEAMMP
+497 GKTNSFFGVAEAMMP

-539 GLTVPAVVIFLW
+539 GLTVPAVLIFLW
-551 LYLANK
+551 LYLDYK
-557 KHIQANKDKEVENKT
+557 KRGPQQPTKENETGKEEEKN
-572 DKIGIDNKAY
+572 GIDNKAFEEEKNKTKT
-582 ETDEKKSAEQHVNKE
+582 ETNQGME
-597 NDTRDHSS
+597 S
-605 IDDVNQSQIEMGFTE
+605 INQSQIEMGFTE
-620 SMICTSKLQ
+620 SMLCTSKL

>member
-1 MTADVKHL
+1 MTNNMAYDNTTKGKEEKLAEKTLKDTDLIATSEMKNNFVK
-9 ENNKPLEKQMN
+9 NKMEKVQEKTDDWI
-20 GNDLNKIN
+20 DLNF
-28 LIKNNIG
+28 
-35 KEKTEKM
+35 
-42 KEKEKHENWKEMNI
+42 
-56 FQKTRRMMSLITVE
+56 FQKAKRLISLITVE
-70 PILACYVMPS
+70 PILAGYVMPS

-100 GFDHHVCDALTRR
+100 AFDHHICDALTKRD
-113 ETTNYT
+113 TANYT
-119 YEEEAVQTLVASVTG
+119 FEEEAVQTLVASVAG

-155 DRIGQ
+155 DRVGQ
-160 RKFCMLL
+160 RKICMLL

-178 LIANTYYF
+178 LIVNTYFFY
-186 HELPVEVAAV
+186 ELPVEVAAV

-215 FSYIA
+215 FSFIA
-220 DVTTEEQRTLRIGV
+220 EVTTEDQRTLRIGI
-234 VNLFYSVGV
+234 VNLFYSLGV

-252 LVRKIGLYGVFSISA
+252 LVRKIGLYGVFSLSA
-267 SLYILSFFYGFY
+267 SLYVLSFLYAFF

-284 KRPELSTFDG
+284 KRIN
-294 TTSTESVWMRFC
+294 TSVKPT
-306 GIIKLEP
+306 
-313 KKEKSIQEEKER
+313 
-325 EITAENKEGKKKSP
+325 N
-339 RNCCEWL
+339 NCCEWL
-346 RMFFDL
+346 RDFFDT
-352 RYVKE
+352 RYVKD
-357 TMMVAFKPGPNN
+357 TIMVAFKNGPNR
-369 RRLRVIMLVVV
+369 RRLRVIMLVIV

-410 SMFSTYSMCT
+410 SMFSTYAMCT

-429 GVFSHLLKY
+429 GIFSHVLKF

-458 AFSTKTWQI
+458 AFATKSWHM
-467 YIAPLIEIFNG
+467 YIAPLVEVFNG

-497 GKVNSFYGVAEAMMP
+497 GKVNSFFGVAEAMMP

-539 GLTVPAVVIFLW
+539 GLTIPAVLIFLW

-557 KHIQANKDKEVENKT
+557 KFLAS
-572 DKIGIDNKAY
+572 
-582 ETDEKKSAEQHVNKE
+582 ETSNKE
-597 NDTRDHSS
+597 NVNEEREKGQENKAFES
-605 IDDVNQSQIEMGFTE
+605 DDQKHKVEAIPENPDSVAAQIEIGFTQ
-620 SMICTSKLQ
+620 SMVCTSKL